1 MTAPSPD
8 LKTYTDM
15 DATKIQ
21 EKKLWKEKDKTRDV
35 EKRGAVTKAGDRF
48 YLVEFAWD
56 SKMPRQLPAEKFQ
69 ISRHQF

>member
-1 MTAPSPD
+1 
-8 LKTYTDM
+8 M

-21 EKKLWKEKDKTRDV
+21 GKKLWKEKDKTKDV

-56 SKMPRQLPAEKFQ
+56 SSCSLKMPRQLPAQKFQ